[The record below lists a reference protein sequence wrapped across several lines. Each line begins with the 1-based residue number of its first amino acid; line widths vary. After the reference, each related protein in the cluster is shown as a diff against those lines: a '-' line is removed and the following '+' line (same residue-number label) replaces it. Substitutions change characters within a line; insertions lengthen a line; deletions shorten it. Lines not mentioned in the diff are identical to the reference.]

1 MKRGGSL
8 NKNKLTVL
16 IYAIIS
22 VALIVLKSFHV
33 IALPWW
39 LVLSPLWGVVAV
51 LLVLIIAALIAAAV
65 YAVGYEDNDVD
76 FE

>member
-1 MKRGGSL
+1 M

-39 LVLSPLWGVVAV
+39 LVLSPLWGAAVV

-65 YAVGYEDNDVD
+65 YAIGFEDNDVD